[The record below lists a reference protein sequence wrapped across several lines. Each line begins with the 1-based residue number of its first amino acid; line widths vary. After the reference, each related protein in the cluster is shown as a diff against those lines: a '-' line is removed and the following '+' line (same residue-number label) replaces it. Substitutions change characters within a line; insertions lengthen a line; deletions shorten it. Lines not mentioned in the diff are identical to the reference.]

1 MTTGLVL
8 PDSAVFD
15 SNILID
21 FLNRRPEAR
30 SVIGDVRAR
39 YVSVVTR
46 AELLVG
52 IRDARSRDAA
62 YSLLAMCLVC
72 DVTVAVADHAA
83 ALRQE
88 HRLKL
93 PDALIAATAVI
104 HRLPLL
110 TRDYVMGTMPNAIV
124 PYRLQ

>member
-21 FLNRRPEAR
+21 FLNQRPEAR

-46 AELLVG
+46 SELLVG

-72 DVTVAVADHAA
+72 YVTVAVAEHAA

>member
-1 MTTGLVL
+1 ML

-21 FLNRRPEAR
+21 FLNQRPEAR

-46 AELLVG
+46 SELLVG

-62 YSLLAMCLVC
+62 HSLLAMCLMC

-83 ALRQE
+83 ILRQD

-93 PDALIAATAVI
+93 PDELIAATAVV

-110 TRDYVMGTMPNAIV
+110 TRDAVMGTMPNAIV